1 MKTQQILEIVQYV
14 VCGLAVLFSIAQF
27 IYNKVKGANSRFL
40 SKSLD
45 FIKEISTTLGFAEQM
60 TKLQG
65 TEKKQFAK
73 DTIAMYCENKHIKIS
88 DEQLNIAIEILIE
101 LTKKVNAREKDL
113 IGTGN
118 GLVGDIKAD
127 NTLLA
132 DVETDSEN
140 GELI

>member
-1 MKTQQILEIVQYV
+1 MNTQQILEIVQYV

-27 IYNKVKGANSRFL
+27 IYNKVKGSNSKFL
-40 SKSLD
+40 TKSLD

-113 IGTGN
+113 IGD
-118 GLVGDIKAD
+118 GLVGDIEAD

-132 DVETDSEN
+132 GVEADSEN